1 MAVSQERCRHAP
13 AWSQDLLDSSEPPE
27 VQPPL
32 FDTALGAW
40 VLTRRSDIVAAFRT
54 TTLAMTGFDST
65 IQRLCRMRALVDRFL
80 LRPWMPYP
88 PPSCNS
94 GVSGWLR
101 K

>member
-32 FDTALGAW
+32 FDAKLGAW

-54 TTLAMTGFDST
+54 TTL
-65 IQRLCRMRALVDRFL
+65 QDRF
-80 LRPWMPYP
+80 RQHTRDAA
-88 PPSCNS
+88 
-94 GVSGWLR
+94 G
-101 K
+101 